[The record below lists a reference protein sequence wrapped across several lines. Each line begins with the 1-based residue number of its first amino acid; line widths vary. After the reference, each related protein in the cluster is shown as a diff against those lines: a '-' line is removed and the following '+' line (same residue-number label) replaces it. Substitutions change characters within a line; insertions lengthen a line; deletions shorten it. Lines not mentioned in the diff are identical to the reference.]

1 MPNLRAPTPEDR
13 PRIVDRLRRMV
24 RRWPAVSGYHLNP
37 DDTIVE
43 GIVQSLTRSTMDHG
57 VPYCP
62 CRDLTGDRTIDRRNI
77 CPCEH
82 HHAEIARDSFCRC
95 VLFVGDDYTPEKAY
109 SPIIDDDG
117 LETIRSVRQRDVT
130 VYSTSWCYMSR
141 RAFGLLEKRDVPFE
155 NIDIERDKAA
165 AQQVEAWNNGTR
177 SVPTIVAH
185 VVLTE
190 PRTRELES
198 ILMAPKATVLGLT
211 AHVTSW
217 CAQSRRTLAW
227 LKERDI
233 QVDVIDI
240 ERDEAAAAQVE
251 AWNGGDR
258 SVPTLAVRLLVTEPL
273 NSELEQLL
281 GLRVG

>member
-1 MPNLRAPTPEDR
+1 MSNLPAPKPEDR
-13 PRIVDRLRRMV
+13 PRILERLRRMV
-24 RRWPAVSGYHLNP
+24 RRWPQVSGYHLNP

-62 CRDLTGDRTIDRRNI
+62 CRELTGDRTIDRANI
-77 CPCEH
+77 CPCDH
-82 HHAEIARDSFCRC
+82 HRAEIARDSFCRC

-109 SPIIDDDG
+109 SPIIDDEG
-117 LETIRSVRQRDVT
+117 LESIRSVRRRDVT

-141 RAFGLLEKRDVPFE
+141 RALGLLKQRDVPSE
-155 NIDIERDKAA
+155 NIDIDRDEEAA
-165 AQQVEAWNNGTR
+165 LRVEGWNNGTR
-177 SVPTIVAH
+177 SVPTIV
-185 VVLTE
+185 VNLVLTE

-198 ILMAPKATVLGLT
+198 ILLAPKATVLNVD
-211 AHVTSW
+211 AHITSW

-227 LKERDI
+227 LKDKGIEAN
-233 QVDVIDI
+233 VIDI
-240 ERDEAAAAQVE
+240 ERDEAAAARVE
-251 AWNGGDR
+251 AWNGGNR
-258 SVPTLAVRLLVTEPL
+258 SVPTLAVSLLVTEPS